1 MKKLILILC
10 FGLGNALIANAN
22 DCKINILTDDFSS
35 SANWQSQGNGD
46 VNVSNGKCNFD
57 NVYCGSYNRVHRNL
71 GATLS
76 DNYWKAECD
85 FTILNTNPS
94 GYGTSEILMA
104 LTAGDLNFMTYDA
117 SQNYDETTQDGIAVI
132 IQSAS
137 ITDSNINNWYFCIQS
152 KKGNIRTTSTP
163 TQIYA
168 NSTINNYYI
177 KLERISN
184 NATQLGVFSDPAFTT
199 HLSGSPVAFVIDAT
213 ITGLNTVQHCT
224 NCGAAS
230 ARLINAAVD
239 NDLICH
245 NSNSGITEDLN
256 KNTDLLIYPNPTIK
270 NITIESPQQA
280 GIEISDMQGQLIK
293 KLEAN
298 SNKTI
303 VDVSAF
309 PCGLYV
315 VKVKTEKGISF
326 KKFVRE

>member
-1 MKKLILILC
+1 MKKLIFILF

-22 DCKINILTDDFSS
+22 DCQINILTDNFSS

-46 VNVSNGKCNFD
+46 VNISNGKCNFD
-57 NVYCGSYNRVHRNL
+57 NVYCGSYNRVYRNL

-94 GYGTSEILMA
+94 GNGTSEILMA
-104 LTAGDLNFMTYDA
+104 LTAGNLNFMTYDS
-117 SQNYDETTQDGIAVI
+117 SQGYAETTQDGIAVVF
-132 IQSAS
+132 QSAG
-137 ITDSNINNWYFCIQS
+137 ITDNNIDNWYFCIQS
-152 KKGNIRTTSTP
+152 KKGNIRITSTP

-168 NSTINNYYI
+168 NSTINNYYMR
-177 KLERISN
+177 LERTSN
-184 NATQLGVFSDPAFTT
+184 NTAQLSVFSNPAFTIP
-199 HLSGSPVAFVIDAT
+199 LPGSPVAFVIDAT
-213 ITGLNTVQHCT
+213 ITGLNTVQHGT

-245 NSNSGITEDLN
+245 NSNTGIMEDIN
-256 KNTDLLIYPNPTIK
+256 KNTDLIIYPNPTIK

-280 GIEISDMQGQLIK
+280 GIEIFDMQGQLIK
-293 KLEAN
+293 KLETN
-298 SNKTI
+298 GNKTI
-303 VDVSAF
+303 VDISGF

-315 VKVKTEKGISF
+315 VKLKTEKGVAF